1 MTKEQYLFKI
11 VKRVYN
17 FLDVKID
24 QKATE
29 DIADLVMLEFLDYE
43 EPKITVDEWVEIGK
57 NNNYN

>member
-29 DIADLVMLEFLDYE
+29 DIADLVMLEFLDYDRDSNDRR
-43 EPKITVDEWVEIGK
+43 VSRS
-57 NNNYN
+57 